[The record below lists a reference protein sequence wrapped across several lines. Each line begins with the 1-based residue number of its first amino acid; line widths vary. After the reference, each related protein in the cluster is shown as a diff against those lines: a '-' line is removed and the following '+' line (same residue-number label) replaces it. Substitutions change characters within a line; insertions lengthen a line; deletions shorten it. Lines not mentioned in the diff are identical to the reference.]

1 MTQANV
7 ETMYEAIAKDM
18 DTVGSQHSEL
28 FLAKPALLLGRGIN
42 GVERVLKLIDS
53 AKQHLETST

>member
-7 ETMYEAIAKDM
+7 ETTYEAVAKDM
-18 DTVGSQHSEL
+18 DTVGAQHSEL
-28 FLAKPALLLGRGIN
+28 FLAKPALLLGREIN
-42 GVERVLKLIDS
+42 GVERVLTLIDS